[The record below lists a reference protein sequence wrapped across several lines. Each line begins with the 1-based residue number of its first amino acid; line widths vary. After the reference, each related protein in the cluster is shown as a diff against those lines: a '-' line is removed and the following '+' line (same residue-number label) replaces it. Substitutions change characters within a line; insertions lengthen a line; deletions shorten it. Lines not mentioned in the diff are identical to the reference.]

1 MNAPPGI
8 EDDYIAEFNAR
19 RKYAPES
26 VITFTDFGIP
36 ELTENMVRNMI
47 ASGKIILSNFEN
59 IKICAMGHIIR
70 RIHGLIANNTQSY
83 NMIRSV
89 LSLKDCNADEFMRR
103 KDMMYRLIDSI
114 VEEAITDEP
123 QSLDEPRAPTIPNE
137 PKAKKPKKK
146 ESTDEKPKPT
156 PKEPKDDK
164 KPKEPK
170 PKEPKPK
177 EPKPKAP
184 KEPTQKGGEPK
195 AEGEIKAK
203 KQSIPKKVKD
213 DVWNTYIGE
222 GIAKHKCLCCKMT
235 TIDKAKFDCGH
246 VISEKNGGTLSIRNL
261 RPVCNGCNLSMSSEN
276 MIDYVKKHE
285 YYIG

>member
-1 MNAPPGI
+1 MNPPPDI

-19 RKYAPES
+19 RKYSPES

-36 ELTENMVRNMI
+36 ELTENMVRKMI
-47 ASGKIILSNFEN
+47 TSGKIILSKFEN
-59 IKICAMGHIIR
+59 IKICSMGNLIR
-70 RIHGLIANNTQSY
+70 KIQSSIRNNTQSY

-89 LSLKDCNADEFMRR
+89 LSLKDSDIDEFIRR
-103 KDMMYRLIDSI
+103 KEMMERLIATI
-114 VEEAITDEP
+114 LEEQVTCSDEP
-123 QSLDEPRAPTIPNE
+123 QTLDEPCMQE
-137 PKAKKPKKK
+137 PKAKEPKA
-146 ESTDEKPKPT
+146 
-156 PKEPKDDK
+156 KEPKAQK
-164 KPKEPK
+164 AKEPK
-170 PKEPKPK
+170 AKEPKAK
-177 EPKPKAP
+177 EPKAKESKA
-184 KEPTQKGGEPK
+184 KEPK
-195 AEGEIKAK
+195 AKEPKAKEPKADAVQAGGEIKVK

-246 VISEKNGGTLSIRNL
+246 VVSEKNGGTLSIRNL
-261 RPVCNGCNLSMSSEN
+261 RPVCNGCNLSMGSED

>member
-1 MNAPPGI
+1 MNPPPHI

-19 RKYAPES
+19 RKYLPES

-36 ELTENMVRNMI
+36 ELTESMVRKMI
-47 ASGKIILSNFEN
+47 TSGKIILSKFEN
-59 IKICAMGHIIR
+59 IKICSMGNLIR
-70 RIHGLIANNTQSY
+70 KIQSSIRNNTQSY

-89 LSLKDCNADEFMRR
+89 LSLKDYDIDEFVRR
-103 KDMMYRLIDSI
+103 KDMMERLIATI
-114 VEEAITDEP
+114 LEEQVNNACSDEP
-123 QSLDEPRAPTIPNE
+123 QRLDEPCVQVE
-137 PKAKKPKKK
+137 
-146 ESTDEKPKPT
+146 
-156 PKEPKDDK
+156 
-164 KPKEPK
+164 
-170 PKEPKPK
+170 
-177 EPKPKAP
+177 PKAP
-184 KEPTQKGGEPK
+184 KEPKQPKVPK
-195 AEGEIKAK
+195 APKIADVQAGGEIKVK

-235 TIDKAKFDCGH
+235 IIDKAKFDCGH

>member
-8 EDDYIAEFNAR
+8 EEDYIAEFNAR

-26 VITFTDFGIP
+26 VITFTDFGVP

-47 ASGKIILSNFEN
+47 SSGKVVLSKFEN
-59 IKICAMGHIIR
+59 IRVCAMGHLIR
-70 RIHGLIANNTQSY
+70 KIHGLITNNTQSY

-89 LSLKDCNADEFMRR
+89 LSLKDCDLDEFIRR
-103 KDMMYRLIDSI
+103 RDMMSRLIETI

-123 QSLDEPRAPTIPNE
+123 QSLDEPRAPTIVNE
-137 PKAKKPKKK
+137 PKAKKPKVK
-146 ESTDEKPKPT
+146 EQTDEKPKPK

-170 PKEPKPK
+170 PK
-177 EPKPKAP
+177 AP
-184 KEPTQKGGEPK
+184 KEPNQKGGEPK
-195 AEGEIKAK
+195 APKEPKAEGEVKAK